1 MSENYGAPIS
11 VQQARAVAVAA
22 VAEATQSGWTM
33 AVAIVDTAG
42 HLVYFERMADVQIG
56 SVVVCQE
63 KAQSAALFKR
73 PTRAFQEMLEAGGGG
88 VCGLRIKGAI
98 PVAGGAPI
106 LVAGSIVG
114 AIGVSGGSSAQD
126 DQ

>member
-1 MSENYGAPIS
+1 MSDNYGAPIS
-11 VQQARAVAVAA
+11 VPQARAVAVAA

-63 KAQSAALFKR
+63 KARSAVLFKR
-73 PTRAFQEMLEAGGGG
+73 PTRAFQQMLEARGGGLR
-88 VCGLRIKGAI
+88 VVRIKGAI
-98 PVAGGAPI
+98 PVAGGVPI
-106 LVAGSIVG
+106 VLAGSIVG
-114 AIGVSGGSSAQD
+114 AVGVSGGTSEQD
-126 DQ
+126 D